1 VSCLSYFEAPMFS
14 ENSPSFGHLI
24 IPVLGLLIPIVAIV
38 AHYLG
43 KAYSERLRHQTI
55 REFARAGQPVP
66 PELLADTQDGDWQR
80 AQRGQANPNRI
91 LLPGTINVGL
101 GLGLMGLFAVVSP
114 GSWLW
119 GIGLVP
125 LGLGL
130 GLVVLWAF
138 VRKQQPGP

>member
-1 VSCLSYFEAPMFS
+1 MTSDGSL
-14 ENSPSFGHLI
+14 SFGHLI

-38 AHYLG
+38 AHYLA
-43 KAYSERLRHQTI
+43 KAYGERQRHLTI

-66 PELLADTQDGDWQR
+66 PELLAETQDGSWPR
-80 AQRGQANPNRI
+80 APRSQASPNRI
-91 LLPGTINVGL
+91 LVPGAINVGL
-101 GLGLMGLFAVVSP
+101 GLGLMGLFAVMSP

-130 GLVVLWAF
+130 GLLALWVVL
-138 VRKQQPGP
+138 RKQQPRP

>member
-1 VSCLSYFEAPMFS
+1 MTPESSL
-14 ENSPSFGHLI
+14 SFGHLI

-43 KAYSERLRHQTI
+43 KAYSDRQRHLTI

-66 PELLADTQDGDWQR
+66 PELLADTQDGGWPR
-80 AQRGQANPNRI
+80 TPRSEASPNRV
-91 LLPGTINVGL
+91 LLPAAINVGL
-101 GLGLMGLFAVVSP
+101 GLGLMGLFAVMSP

-130 GLVVLWAF
+130 GLLALWAF

>member
-1 VSCLSYFEAPMFS
+1 MTAES
-14 ENSPSFGHLI
+14 SPSIAHLI

-43 KAYSERLRHQTI
+43 KAYGERQRHLTI

-66 PELLADTQDGDWQR
+66 PELLTDPQDGGGPR
-80 AQRGQANPNRI
+80 TPRSQAGPNRI
-91 LLPGTINVGL
+91 LVPGAINAGL
-101 GLGLMGLFAVVSP
+101 GLGLMGLFAVMSP

-130 GLVVLWAF
+130 GLLALWAA
-138 VRKQQPGP
+138 VRKQQPEP

>member
-1 VSCLSYFEAPMFS
+1 MTSDGSLSFA
-14 ENSPSFGHLI
+14 HLI

-38 AHYLG
+38 AHYLT
-43 KAYSERLRHQTI
+43 KAYTERQRHLTV

-66 PELLADTQDGDWQR
+66 PELLAETQDG
-80 AQRGQANPNRI
+80 GLPHTPSSPTGPNRI
-91 LLPGTINVGL
+91 LVPGAINVGL
-101 GLGLMGLFAVVSP
+101 GLGLMGFFAVMNP

-119 GIGLVP
+119 GIGLIP

-130 GLVVLWAF
+130 GLLALWVV

>member
-1 VSCLSYFEAPMFS
+1 MPADNSLSFA
-14 ENSPSFGHLI
+14 HLI
-24 IPVLGLLIPIVAIV
+24 IPVLGLSIPIVAIV

-43 KAYSERLRHQTI
+43 KAYSDRLRHLTI

-66 PELLADTQDGDWQR
+66 PELLAEAPDGD
-80 AQRGQANPNRI
+80 GQQPQSGTANPNRI
-91 LLPGTINVGL
+91 LLPGVINVGL
-101 GLGLMGLFAVVSP
+101 GLGLMGLFALMSP

-130 GLVVLWAF
+130 GLVVLWA
-138 VRKQQPGP
+138 VARKQPPGP

>member
-1 VSCLSYFEAPMFS
+1 MPA
-14 ENSPSFGHLI
+14 ENSLSFAHLI
-24 IPVLGLLIPIVAIV
+24 IPVLGLAIPIVAIV

-43 KAYSERLRHQTI
+43 KAYSDRLRHLTI

-66 PELLADTQDGDWQR
+66 PELLAEEPDGDGQR
-80 AQRGQANPNRI
+80 PQSGATNPNRI
-91 LLPGTINVGL
+91 LLPGVINAGL
-101 GLGLMGLFAVVSP
+101 GLGLMGLFALMSP

-130 GLVVLWAF
+130 GLVVLWA
-138 VRKQQPGP
+138 VARKQPLGP

>member
-1 VSCLSYFEAPMFS
+1 MTPESSLSFA
-14 ENSPSFGHLI
+14 HLI

-43 KAYSERLRHQTI
+43 RAYSDRQRHLTI

-66 PELLADTQDGDWQR
+66 PELLADTRDGGGPRTSRSQ
-80 AQRGQANPNRI
+80 GGPNRI
-91 LLPGTINVGL
+91 LLPGAINVGL
-101 GLGLMGLFAVVSP
+101 GLGLMGLFAVMSP

-125 LGLGL
+125 LSLGL
-130 GLVVLWAF
+130 GLLALWAV

>member
-1 VSCLSYFEAPMFS
+1 MTS
-14 ENSPSFGHLI
+14 ESSLGFAHLI
-24 IPVLGLLIPIVAIV
+24 IPVLGLSIPIVAIV

-43 KAYSERLRHQTI
+43 KAYGDRQRHLTI

-66 PELLADTQDGDWQR
+66 PELLGDTQDGGWPR
-80 AQRGQANPNRI
+80 TPRGDAGPNRV
-91 LLPGTINVGL
+91 LVPGAVNVGL
-101 GLGLMGLFAVVSP
+101 GVGLMGLFAVMSP

-130 GLVVLWAF
+130 GLLALWAV

>member
-1 VSCLSYFEAPMFS
+1 MSAESSLSVA
-14 ENSPSFGHLI
+14 HLI
-24 IPVLGLLIPIVAIV
+24 IPVLGLSIPIVAIV

-43 KAYSERLRHQTI
+43 RAYRDRQRHLTI

-66 PELLADTQDGDWQR
+66 PELLADPQDGGWQR
-80 AQRGQANPNRI
+80 TPGGEASPHRV
-91 LLPGTINVGL
+91 LLPGVVNVGL
-101 GLGLMGLFAVVSP
+101 GLGLMGLFAVMSP

-130 GLVVLWAF
+130 GLLVLWAV